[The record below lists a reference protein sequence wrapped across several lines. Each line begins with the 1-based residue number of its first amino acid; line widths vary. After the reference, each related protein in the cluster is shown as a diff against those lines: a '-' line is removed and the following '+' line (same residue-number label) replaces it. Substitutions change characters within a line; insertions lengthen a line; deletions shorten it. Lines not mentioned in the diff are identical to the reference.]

1 MVGIIVS
8 QIILLMVFRL
18 WPETKK
24 EPAVFQTFENEAISV
39 EEMVVTKQASAPAAP
54 PRPQTPIPVPND
66 EVIEDIIE
74 FPEFEDFLSEDP
86 LGIELSTGQR
96 GEEGKISG
104 NPDRPP
110 RIRRIVEPV
119 IPDAAKNAGI
129 KAMIVVNFTVSEE
142 GKVLEAYV
150 SEIRLFDDKGEKYEV
165 VDDIGYGLLE
175 ATLEAAYKWQF
186 LPAEEHDEKVGAYT
200 QDIFSFGF

>member
-1 MVGIIVS
+1 MAAIIVS
-8 QIILLMVFRL
+8 QVILVMLFRL
-18 WPETKK
+18 WPETEK
-24 EPAVFQTFENEAISV
+24 EAPVFQTFENEAISV
-39 EEMVVTKQASAPAAP
+39 EEMVITKQASAPAAP
-54 PRPQTPIPVPND
+54 PKPQTPIPVPND
-66 EVIEDIIE
+66 EVIEDIID

-96 GEEGKISG
+96 GDEGKISG

-119 IPDAAKNAGI
+119 IPDAAKQAKI
-129 KAMIVVNFTVSEE
+129 KAMIAVNFTVSSE
-142 GKVLEAYV
+142 GKVLEAYI
-150 SEIRLFDDKGEKYEV
+150 SEIRRYDEKGENYTV

-186 LPAEEHDEKVGAYT
+186 IPAEEHDEKVGAYT
-200 QDIFSFGF
+200 QQFFSFGF